1 MRGIRSRNAELLASC
16 ELLAGSY
23 DSCLCA
29 LYVDGSES
37 ARVRVLNHIIVLV
50 LDLTGTILEVG
61 HCEMLL
67 LVTIRDSTSVPRDD
81 EGA

>member
-1 MRGIRSRNAELLASC
+1 MRGIRSRDAELLTSC

-29 LYVDGSES
+29 PNVDGSES
-37 ARVRVLNHIIVLV
+37 AWGRVLNHIIVLV
-50 LDLTGTILEVG
+50 LDLTGTILKVG